1 MRFFQLQSQRMWC
14 YYFLPVPYNWFS
26 LSKNH
31 QRVAVMN
38 HCFYC
43 FDGFWKVKAKY
54 IVLCLNALAKLKNV
68 TGTSR
73 HSVLMGN
80 CPTFSHMPSLHQS
93 TKWFLIISI
102 HVVWRAWD
110 SVATRDI
117 PLEKKVDMKCMQVNV
132 LKNIAGITRI
142 LCVLIMSHMHFRVNQ
157 HSVVAWMSGNS
168 LIEADVISEV

>member
-31 QRVAVMN
+31 QRVTVMN

-54 IVLCLNALAKLKNV
+54 IVLRLNALAKLKNV
-68 TGTSR
+68 TGASR

-80 CPTFSHMPSLHQS
+80 CPTFSHMPSPHQS

-102 HVVWRAWD
+102 HVVWGAWD

-132 LKNIAGITRI
+132 LKNNQGWQGNCMFLSCHIRI
-142 LCVLIMSHMHFRVNQ
+142 LD
-157 HSVVAWMSGNS
+157 W
-168 LIEADVISEV
+168 ISTLQLPKCQERFLARNRRDI

>member
-31 QRVAVMN
+31 QRVTVMN

-54 IVLCLNALAKLKNV
+54 IVLYLNALAKLKNV

-93 TKWFLIISI
+93 AKWL
-102 HVVWRAWD
+102 
-110 SVATRDI
+110 
-117 PLEKKVDMKCMQVNV
+117 KKVDMKCMRVNV

-168 LIEADVISEV
+168 LIETDVISEV